1 MFLPKLLKLGLCKIS
16 YELIY
21 RVAAEKDLVDI
32 ESYYNKISPNLSNR
46 FFTEFFETLR
56 YIQQE
61 PQLFQ
66 ERYRKIRIA
75 PLYQFPYG
83 IHYQENKKQVITFRV
98 LHTKRYF
105 K

>member
-1 MFLPKLLKLGLCKIS
+1 MN

-21 RVAAEKDLVDI
+21 RITAEKDLADI
-32 ESYYNKISPNLSNR
+32 ESYYNKISPSLSTR
-46 FFTEFFETLR
+46 FFNEFFETLQ

-61 PQLFQ
+61 PKLFQ

-83 IHYQENKKQVITFRV
+83 IHYQENQNQIVIFRV

>member
-1 MFLPKLLKLGLCKIS
+1 MN
-16 YELIY
+16 YELVY
-21 RVAAEKDLVDI
+21 RIKAENDLIDI
-32 ESYYNKISPNLSNR
+32 ETYYNKISPILSDR
-46 FFTEFFETLR
+46 FFAEFFETLKF
-56 YIQQE
+56 IEQE
-61 PQLFQ
+61 PKLFQ

-83 IHYQENKKQVITFRV
+83 IHYQENKNQIVIFRV